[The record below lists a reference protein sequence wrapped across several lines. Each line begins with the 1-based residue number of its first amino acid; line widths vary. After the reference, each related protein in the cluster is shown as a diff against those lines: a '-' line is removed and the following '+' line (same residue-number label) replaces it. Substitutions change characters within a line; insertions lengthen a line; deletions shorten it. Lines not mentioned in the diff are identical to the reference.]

1 MRIRGYMAMSI
12 DGFIADG
19 GGGVGWLDPFQAV
32 ESGYDRFIADIGTVV
47 FGRLTFEQVRGF
59 GGPWPYVGKHGFVVT
74 SGVVRDLPNGTVVWK
89 GDVASLVQSLRSDPG
104 TNGDAWIVG
113 GAMLQAS
120 FIAEDAMDSID
131 LFVIPTLLG
140 DGVRAFPSV
149 VGRKSLV
156 LRSSEAL
163 GMGMVR
169 LSYDFTPS
177 D

>member
-1 MRIRGYMAMSI
+1 MAMSV

-19 GGGVGWLDPFQAV
+19 SGGVGWLDPFQAV
-32 ESGYDRFIADIGTVV
+32 DSGYDRFIADIGTVV
-47 FGRLTFEQVRGF
+47 FGRLTFEQSVSF
-59 GGPWPYVGKHGFVVT
+59 DGPWPFAGKRGFVVT
-74 SGVVRDLPNGTVVWK
+74 SRAIGDLPDGTVVWT
-89 GDVASLVQSLRSDPG
+89 DTVSNLVQSLRSDPG
-104 TNGDAWIVG
+104 IDGDAWIVG

-140 DGVRAFPSV
+140 DGVRAFPPTERS
-149 VGRKSLV
+149 KALV
-156 LRSSEAL
+156 LRSSETL

-169 LSYDFTPS
+169 LSYDFAST